1 MNHKLTSPGAT
12 SLAKRFWPFK
22 PLIVASV
29 LVLTAGCA
37 GESIH
42 RQGLELFRDGQ
53 TEAGLTALENAVK
66 AAPSNGEFRKD
77 LYVRKAA
84 YLDQLLTQGEQQRAK
99 ADTTAAEASFNKVL
113 MIEPNNARARAGL
126 DGLVRDRRHD
136 AQIDKAKAALKA
148 GDPDQATRLL
158 HPVLVENPDYPAAV
172 VLRREISALQSQR
185 QQADTVLKTSG
196 KPVNFQFREANV
208 RQVFEA
214 LSRSSGINFLLDKDV
229 RPDLRTSIF
238 LKGASVEDAIDLI
251 LQTSQLQKKILNSN
265 TVLIYANTPE
275 KLKEYQELMIKTFYL
290 QNADAKVV
298 QNTLKTLLKIN
309 DTIIDEKLNL
319 VIMRDKPEA
328 IRLAEKLVAA
338 HDVAE
343 PEVMLD
349 VEVLEVQ
356 RSRLY
361 DLGIQWPTQVSLAP
375 LSTGSSATFTV
386 DDLRNLNSSRIG
398 ATVGKTTI
406 NAKQDVSDAN
416 LLANPRIRVRNREKA
431 KVMVGD
437 KIPIVTTTSTSTG
450 FVADNIQYMDVGLKV
465 ELEPDIRLQGDV
477 AIKVGLEVSSLGTQ
491 VTTASGT
498 TAYQVGTRN
507 ANTVLRLKDGETQ
520 ILAGLLS
527 DEERKSGVG
536 LPGVASIPI
545 VGRLFGSQQD
555 SHKKTEIVL
564 SITPRLIRNL
574 QRPDIE
580 QSEFWSGSETSLR
593 TNPLRLQSARKAPA
607 NAPEAGSAEKPGES
621 APAAPAP
628 DEKGASLSNLPDEP
642 AAPAQKVALSWTG
655 PSQVKPGETFT
666 LKLKL
671 KADGVLRSLPLQAS
685 FDPAV
690 LQVVEIAEGDFFK
703 QDEGTSSFSSNI
715 DAAGGKF
722 FVSASRTSTS
732 GAQGEGVAAVVT
744 LRALGASA
752 KSDVNLTAVSPI
764 ADGGKT
770 PSAPLPAPY
779 SVAIAP

>member
-1 MNHKLTSPGAT
+1 MKPYHFLSGPPSRSSSPRKIAVF
-12 SLAKRFWPFK
+12 SLVGILA
-22 PLIVASV
+22 LIS
-29 LVLTAGCA
+29 GCA
-37 GESIH
+37 GESMH
-42 RQGLELFRDGQ
+42 REGLELFQGGQ
-53 TEAGLTALENAVK
+53 SEAGLVALEKAVK
-66 AAPSNGEFRKD
+66 ESPSNGAFRKD

-99 ADTTAAEASFNKVL
+99 SDGQAAEASFNKVL
-113 MIEPNNARARAGL
+113 MIEPNNVRARAGL
-126 DGLVRDRRHD
+126 EGLVRDRKHD
-136 AQIDKAKAALKA
+136 EHIEKARAALKA
-148 GDPDQATRLL
+148 GDPEQATQLL
-158 HPVLVENPDYPAAV
+158 HPVIVENPEYPSAV
-172 VLRREISALQSQR
+172 VLKREISALQGQR
-185 QQADTVLKTSG
+185 QQVESALKTSG
-196 KPVNFQFREANV
+196 KPVNFEFREANV

-214 LSRSSGINFLLDKDV
+214 LSRSSGISFLLDKDV

-251 LQTSQLQKKILNSN
+251 LQTSQLQKKILNSS

-319 VIMRDKPEA
+319 VIMRDTPQA

-361 DLGIQWPTQVSLAP
+361 DLGIQWPTQLSLTP
-375 LSTGSSATFTV
+375 LATGSSTTLTV

-398 ATVGKTTI
+398 ATVGKTTL
-406 NAKQDVSDAN
+406 NAKQDLSDAN
-416 LLANPRIRVRNREKA
+416 MLANPRIRVRNREKA
-431 KVMVGD
+431 KVIVGD
-437 KIPIVTTTSTSTG
+437 KIPIVTTTSTATG
-450 FVADNIQYMDVGLKV
+450 FVADNVQYMDVGLKV

-498 TAYQVGTRN
+498 VAYQIGTRN

-536 LPGVASIPI
+536 LPGLASIP
-545 VGRLFGSQQD
+545 VLGRLFGSQED
-555 SHKKTEIVL
+555 THKKTEIVL

-574 QRPDIE
+574 QRPDAE
-580 QSEFWSGSETSLR
+580 QSEFWSGSETTLR
-593 TNPLRLQSARKAPA
+593 THPLRLQSAKKN
-607 NAPEAGSAEKPGES
+607 NAAEKEAKGSAV
-621 APAAPAP
+621 
-628 DEKGASLSNLPDEP
+628 DEKSTSLSNLPGEP
-642 AAPAQKVALSWTG
+642 AAAAQKVALTWVG
-655 PSQVKPGETFT
+655 PNQVKPGETFT
-666 LKLKL
+666 LQLKL

-715 DAAGGKF
+715 DVSGGKF
-722 FVSASRTSTS
+722 FVSASRTSTN

-744 LRALGASA
+744 LRALTAST
-752 KSDVNLTAVSPI
+752 KSDVGLLAVSPI
-764 ADGGKT
+764 VDGGKT
-770 PSAPLPAPY
+770 PSAPLPPPY
-779 SVAIAP
+779 SVIVAP

>member
-1 MNHKLTSPGAT
+1 M
-12 SLAKRFWPFK
+12 
-22 PLIVASV
+22 V
-29 LVLTAGCA
+29 GCA

-42 RQGLELFRDGQ
+42 REGLELLQEGQ
-53 TEAGLTALENAVK
+53 SEAGLAALEKAVNES
-66 AAPSNGEFRKD
+66 PGNGAFRKD
-77 LYVRKAA
+77 LYVHKAA
-84 YLDQLLTQGEQQRAK
+84 YLNQLLTQGEHQRYKGDAQ
-99 ADTTAAEASFNKVL
+99 AAEANFNRVL

-126 DGLVRDRRHD
+126 EGLVRDRLHD
-136 AQIDKAKAALKA
+136 GYVEKAWSALKA
-148 GDPDQATRLL
+148 SDPELATTWLR
-158 HPVLVENPDYPAAV
+158 PVLVENPDFPTAV
-172 VLRREISALQSQR
+172 ALKREIGALQSQR
-185 QQADTVLKTSG
+185 QQTESVLKASG
-196 KPVNFQFREANV
+196 KPVNFEFREANV

-214 LSRSSGINFLLDKDV
+214 LSHTSGINFLLDKDV

-251 LQTSQLQKKILNSN
+251 LQTSQLQKKILNAN

-298 QNTLKTLLKIN
+298 QSTLKTLLKVN
-309 DTIIDEKLNL
+309 ETIIDEKLNL
-319 VIMRDKPEA
+319 VIMRDTPQA

-361 DLGIQWPTQVSLAP
+361 DLGIQWPTQLALTP
-375 LSTGSSATFTV
+375 LSTGGSTTLTLN
-386 DDLRNLNSSRIG
+386 DLRNLNSSRIG
-398 ATVGKTTI
+398 ATVGKATV

-437 KIPIVTTTSTSTG
+437 KIPIVTTTSTATG

-477 AIKVGLEVSSLGTQ
+477 VIKVGLEVSSLGTQ
-491 VTTASGT
+491 MTTASGT
-498 TAYQVGTRN
+498 VAYQIGTRN
-507 ANTVLRLKDGETQ
+507 ATTVLRLKDGETQ

-536 LPGVASIPI
+536 LPGLASIPI
-545 VGRLFGSQQD
+545 VGRLFGNQENSL
-555 SHKKTEIVL
+555 KKTEIVL

-574 QRPDIE
+574 QRPDAD
-580 QSEFWSGSETSLR
+580 QSEFWSGSETTLR
-593 TNPLRLQSARKAPA
+593 THPLRLQSARKP
-607 NAPEAGSAEKPGES
+607 NAAEKDATGSAE
-621 APAAPAP
+621 
-628 DEKGASLSNLPDEP
+628 DEKSAALSNLPDVP
-642 AAPAQKVALSWTG
+642 AAAAQKVVLSWVG
-655 PSQVKPGETFT
+655 PNQVKPGETF
-666 LKLKL
+666 KLQLRL

-685 FDPAV
+685 FDPTA
-690 LQVVEIAEGDFFK
+690 LQVVEITEGNFFK
-703 QDEGTSSFSSNI
+703 QDDGTSSFSSNI
-715 DAAGGKF
+715 DAKGGKF
-722 FVSASRTSTS
+722 FVSASRTSAN

-744 LRALGASA
+744 LRALAAIA
-752 KSDVNLTAVSPI
+752 KSDIELLAVSPI
-764 ADGGKT
+764 TDGGKT
-770 PSAPLPAPY
+770 PSAPLPPPY
-779 SVAIAP
+779 SVIVAP